1 MDKYET
7 LLYNNMLTK
16 EFFDSQDLH
25 DLYRMSLPL
34 LRLYGA
40 TPEIAEAI
48 DRTFDPMDDTVDK
61 FEELGV
67 NYEYFPLIKTGK
79 GHNRDFKEFQKIT
92 KYTQLAYSCIIKE
105 DIEKA
110 EEYLNKALKHK
121 YPYNYRALN
130 PMGNIQLIHD
140 NIQIVGEIIS
150 QVHPYEV
157 MILKA
162 IKKKWASEQI
172 HPN

>member
-7 LLYNNMLTK
+7 LLYENSLTE

-25 DLYRMSLPL
+25 DLYRISLPL

-40 TPEIAEAI
+40 TPEITKAI

-61 FEELGV
+61 FIELGL
-67 NYEYFPLIKTGK
+67 NPESIPLVKIGV
-79 GHNRDFKEFQKIT
+79 GHNHDFKEFQKIT
-92 KYTQLAYSCIIKE
+92 KYTQLAYSCLIKE

-121 YPYNYRALN
+121 YPYNHRALN
-130 PMGNIQLIHD
+130 PMGNIRIIHD
-140 NIQIVGEIIS
+140 NIQIVGEIVS
-150 QVHPYEV
+150 QVHPYEI
-157 MILKA
+157 MISKA

-172 HPN
+172 FPN